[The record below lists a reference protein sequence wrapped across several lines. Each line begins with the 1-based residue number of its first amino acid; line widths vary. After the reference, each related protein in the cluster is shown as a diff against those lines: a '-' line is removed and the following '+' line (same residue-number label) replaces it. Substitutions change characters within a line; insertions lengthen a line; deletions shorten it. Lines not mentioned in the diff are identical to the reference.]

1 MVIVIPIVITK
12 DAYGFSW
19 ETVWDRHTTNE
30 LVTGV
35 AIGRD
40 VLNDGQTIG

>member
-1 MVIVIPIVITK
+1 MVIVIPISVTK
-12 DAYGFSW
+12 DANELDW
-19 ETVWDRHTTNE
+19 ETEWDRHTTND
-30 LVTGV
+30 LITGV

>member
-1 MVIVIPIVITK
+1 MIPIVITK
-12 DAYGFSW
+12 DANELDW
-19 ETVWDRHTTNE
+19 ETVWDKHTSYDS
-30 LVTGV
+30 VAGV

>member
-1 MVIVIPIVITK
+1 MIPIVITK
-12 DAYGFSW
+12 DANELDWVS
-19 ETVWDRHTTNE
+19 EWDRHTTNE

-40 VLNDGQTIG
+40 VLNDGLTIG